1 MDTRR
6 LKKTQELYH
15 RITLKLIE
23 KEWTVTTME
32 SCTAGFI
39 ASLLTDTEGS
49 SAILKGAYVTY
60 SNTAK
65 VDNGVP
71 ATVITRFGVYSPE
84 TAEMMAKACRESYEA
99 DIGIGITGSFGN
111 PDPNNRDSVI
121 GSVYVS
127 FDVRGKRQSW
137 HLQIPEQPS
146 RFDYKRVVAEAV
158 GEKLWELLNGA
169 DQKAKR

>member
-1 MDTRR
+1 METKRFR
-6 LKKTQELYH
+6 KTQELY
-15 RITLKLIE
+15 RQITEKLIE

-60 SNTAK
+60 SNAAK
-65 VDNGVP
+65 VAQGVP

-84 TAEMMAKACRESYEA
+84 TAEMMAHACRDSYQA

-127 FDVRGKRQSW
+127 IDLRGKVRSW
-137 HLQIPEQPS
+137 HLSIPQKAT
-146 RFDYKRVVAEAV
+146 RFDYKTAAAEAV
-158 GEKLWELLNGA
+158 GEMLWKLLNETEERK
-169 DQKAKR
+169 D